1 MAHYT
6 GEKLLSLEDLKR
18 IRDKYNS
25 AGEFADMGFMN
36 EIFHGL
42 DGIIDN
48 LEQSR
53 LDCQRLRR
61 ELDDCNGVIR

>member
-6 GEKLLSLEDLKR
+6 GEKLLSLDDLKR
-18 IRDKYNS
+18 LRDKYNAAS
-25 AGEFADMGFMN
+25 EFTDRSFMN
-36 EIFHGL
+36 EVFHGL

-48 LEQSR
+48 LEQSM

-61 ELDDCNGVIR
+61 ELDDEQ